1 MADHPGGLVA
11 GFLRL
16 VLKLFL
22 ASIALVFAVCLLV
35 VGLIAVLFS
44 LLKALITWQKPAPWV
59 VFRQVQKYS
68 ARGQWPN
75 YPNENENEN
84 ESGSGKRRG
93 EMKGNIYRDA
103 TGGAHDNTRSQGS
116 NNISGFP
123 ARNRQ
128 ASKSADVVDVE
139 VREIP
144 PADNKG

>member
-1 MADHPGGLVA
+1 MADRPGGLVA

-22 ASIALVFAVCLLV
+22 ASIALVFAVCLLL

-44 LLKALITWQKPAPWV
+44 LLKALMTWQKPAPWV

-75 YPNENENEN
+75 YANENEN
-84 ESGSGKRRG
+84 ESGNGKRGG

-103 TGGAHDNTRSQGS
+103 TGGTHGNTNRQGS

>member
-1 MADHPGGLVA
+1 MADRPGGLVA

-44 LLKALITWQKPAPWV
+44 LLKALLTWQKPAPWV

-68 ARGQWPN
+68 TRGQRPN
-75 YPNENENEN
+75 YPDPN
-84 ESGSGKRRG
+84 SGATGDPV
-93 EMKGNIYRDA
+93 RDA
-103 TGGAHDNTRSQGS
+103 DGHRGGEIKGS
-116 NNISGFP
+116 ISGFP
-123 ARNRQ
+123 LRNRQ

-139 VREIP
+139 VREVT
-144 PADNKG
+144 PADDKG

>member
-1 MADHPGGLVA
+1 MADRPGGLVA

-44 LLKALITWQKPAPWV
+44 LLKALLTWQKPAPWV

-68 ARGQWPN
+68 TRGQWPS
-75 YPNENENEN
+75 YPNPNTH
-84 ESGSGKRRG
+84 
-93 EMKGNIYRDA
+93 A
-103 TGGAHDNTRSQGS
+103 TGNPVRDTDGHSSGGVK
-116 NNISGFP
+116 NNVSGFP
-123 ARNRQ
+123 PRNRQ

-139 VREIP
+139 VREVP
-144 PADNKG
+144 PADNKS

>member
-1 MADHPGGLVA
+1 MADRPGGLAA

-44 LLKALITWQKPAPWV
+44 LLKALLTWQKPAPWV
-59 VFRQVQKYS
+59 VFRRVQQYS
-68 ARGQWPN
+68 ARRQWPN
-75 YPNENENEN
+75 YPDPNTN
-84 ESGSGKRRG
+84 
-93 EMKGNIYRDA
+93 A
-103 TGGAHDNTRSQGS
+103 TGDTVRDTDSHRSAGIKR
-116 NNISGFP
+116 NVGGFP
-123 ARNRQ
+123 LRNRQ

-139 VREIP
+139 VREVP

>member
-1 MADHPGGLVA
+1 MADRPGGLVA

-22 ASIALVFAVCLLV
+22 ASIALVFAVCLLL

-44 LLKALITWQKPAPWV
+44 LLKALLTWQKPAPWV

-75 YPNENENEN
+75 YANENEN
-84 ESGSGKRRG
+84 ESGNGERRG
-93 EMKGNIYRDA
+93 EMNGNIYRDA
-103 TGGAHDNTRSQGS
+103 TGGTHGNTNRQGS

-123 ARNRQ
+123 ARSRQ